1 MNENPSSPLKW
12 YQKGWSVLLFGFILL
27 VVGIIASFVGI
38 TFHYWWQIKHG
49 GAYSLSSQFTS
60 PYFTKS
66 VKNATFID
74 SSKVDRNLIEQGDYQ
89 FAGSTQPKITI
100 VEFADFKCP
109 FCRESAPIIDQ
120 IIQKYG
126 NKVKLIVR
134 HFPAESLHPGAT
146 RLAEVAYCA
155 GKQGRF
161 WPVYKYLYTNQD
173 NISDIVSAKEVQD
186 IATANDLDQK
196 KLQTCMDAPGTTIA
210 INKDYADG
218 FNSGVQGTPTF
229 FVNGEAAT
237 GVISWNIWEAFIKSI

>member
-27 VVGIIASFVGI
+27 VVGIIATFVGI

-100 VEFADFKCP
+100 VEFADFQCP
-109 FCRESAPIIDQ
+109 YCGEWQKTIFPKLKEEYIDQ
-120 IIQKYG
+120 GKIRFVYWDYPFLG
-126 NKVKLIVR
+126 E
-134 HFPAESLHPGAT
+134 ESFKA
-146 RLAEVAYCA
+146 A
-155 GKQGRF
+155 
-161 WPVYKYLYTNQD
+161 
-173 NISDIVSAKEVQD
+173 
-186 IATANDLDQK
+186 
-196 KLQTCMDAPGTTIA
+196 
-210 INKDYADG
+210 
-218 FNSGVQGTPTF
+218 
-229 FVNGEAAT
+229 EAALCSKDQNKFWDYHDYVFKNQNEENN
-237 GVISWNIWEAFIKSI
+237 GAFSDSNLKKFAKDLGLDTKVFDNCFDQRIYKAQIEE